1 MTRQT
6 IIPIIKNNYILFTG
20 GPGSGKTTVLNELSK
35 QGHLIV
41 REVAR
46 DIIKTQLSIG
56 SDATHFG
63 NRVAYL
69 DLMLKQSIAD
79 FNNMLPVSQPVFFD
93 RGIPDLDSYA
103 QQYCNSYTKKVAQAA
118 QHYRY
123 NPIAFVFPPWPE
135 IYCHDTERKL
145 DFQETV
151 KIYHSDKK
159 ALTDCGYLQIEIPK
173 LSIIDRVDFIL
184 THLPKIK

>member
-1 MTRQT
+1 MTRPT

-20 GPGSGKTTVLNELSK
+20 GPGSGKTTVLSELSK

-69 DLMLKQSIAD
+69 DLMLKQSITD
-79 FNNMLPVSQPVFFD
+79 FNNMLPKISGTMLANGLKKDRYYGQHHHSQ
-93 RGIPDLDSYA
+93 LDSMRY
-103 QQYCNSYTKKVAQAA
+103 
-118 QHYRY
+118 QHHR
-123 NPIAFVFPPWPE
+123 
-135 IYCHDTERKL
+135 
-145 DFQETV
+145 
-151 KIYHSDKK
+151 
-159 ALTDCGYLQIEIPK
+159 
-173 LSIIDRVDFIL
+173 
-184 THLPKIK
+184 